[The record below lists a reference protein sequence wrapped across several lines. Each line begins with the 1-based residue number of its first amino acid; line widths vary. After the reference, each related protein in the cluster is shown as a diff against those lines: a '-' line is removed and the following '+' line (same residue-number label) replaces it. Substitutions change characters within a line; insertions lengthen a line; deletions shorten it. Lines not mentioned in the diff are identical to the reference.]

1 MSKRLLLLILASGI
15 AACGLAVL
23 LLYHGI
29 LQFQYPSR
37 VIYPVR
43 GVDVSAYQG
52 EIDWAA
58 LSNEGI
64 QFAFIKATEGSSFVD
79 KRFSYN
85 WEQAHMTNL
94 RVGAYHFFS
103 FDSTGVAQA
112 EHYIGTVPRVD
123 GMLPPVVDLE
133 LYGRYRSAPPS
144 KAEAVARLEALLTA
158 LEDHYGVRPIIYV
171 THETYD
177 LYLKD
182 AKGSYDIWIRNV
194 MFYPYLSDR
203 RDWTFW
209 QYSNRGRLDG
219 YKGVETFID
228 LNVFH
233 GTAEEFAAY
242 GR

>member
-1 MSKRLLLLILASGI
+1 MNKRLLLATLACGI
-15 AACGLAVL
+15 VACGLAML
-23 LLYHGI
+23 LLYHGV
-29 LQFQYPSR
+29 LQLQYPSR

-52 EIDWAA
+52 EIDWAV

-79 KRFSYN
+79 KRFPYN
-85 WEQAHMTNL
+85 WEQVHTTNL
-94 RVGAYHFFS
+94 RAGAYHFFS
-103 FDSTGVAQA
+103 FDSTGEAQA
-112 EHYIGTVPRVD
+112 EHYIGTVPKTEH
-123 GMLPPVVDLE
+123 MLPPVVDLE
-133 LYGRYRSAPPS
+133 LYGSYRNAPPA
-144 KAEAVARLEALLTA
+144 KAETVARLDALLTA
-158 LEDHYGVRPIIYV
+158 LHDHYGVRPILYA
-171 THETYD
+171 THETYA

-182 AKGSYDIWIRNV
+182 AGDPYDIWIRNV
-194 MFYPYLSDR
+194 IFYPYLSDR

-209 QYSNRGRLDG
+209 QYSNRGRLSG
-219 YKGVETFID
+219 YKGVERFID

>member
-1 MSKRLLLLILASGI
+1 MNKRLLLTILAGGL

-52 EIDWAA
+52 EIDWTV

-64 QFAFIKATEGSSFVD
+64 RFAFIKATEGSSFID

-85 WEQAHMTNL
+85 WEQAHTTNL
-94 RVGAYHFFS
+94 RAGAYHFFS
-103 FDSTGVAQA
+103 FDSTGEAQA
-112 EHYIGTVPRVD
+112 QHYINTVPKME

-133 LYGRYRSAPPS
+133 LYGRYRSAPPA
-144 KAEAVARLEALLTA
+144 KEETLERLDALLVT
-158 LEDHYGVRPIIYV
+158 LHKHYGFRPIIYA

-182 AKGSYDIWIRNV
+182 AADPYDIWIRNV
-194 MFYPYLSDR
+194 IFYPYLSDR

-209 QYSNRGRLDG
+209 QYSNRGKLDG

-228 LNVFH
+228 LNVFY